1 VRVFVAVATSPP
13 VGRVKAAEKIAPANR
28 IAFPWLAAAEKVALP
43 DTAGE
48 EVAQKVVRGRGGR

>member
-1 VRVFVAVATSPP
+1 VPPATWL
-13 VGRVKAAEKIAPANR
+13 AAAQE
-28 IAFPWLAAAEKVALP
+28 IAFPGLAAAEKVALP